1 MVRNLVLAGGG
12 FNTYTVLGGLDE
24 LHRRGDLDDLQ
35 CLAGASAG
43 AILSVFLAL
52 GVTPREICDFPQEIN
67 AHCLV
72 KPDPQ
77 ALLTTGNFLSSEP
90 IRVALTNLLGR
101 FPDIDTLEDIRT
113 RMGKDVTIVTT
124 DLETGK
130 PEYFDADTPVQHS
143 IVDLLMAS
151 ASLPLL
157 FEPAVVGTRAF
168 WDGCMSDPLPMQLYP
183 PEGTL
188 VVDLYYETAGVSLL
202 LRFAR
207 MCSDA
212 ITRMKHEYHSD
223 YRTVVLT
230 KPTQINKSGSVLECT
245 TADKLLMFLSGQQQ
259 MLKALTAENSD

>member
-12 FNTYTVLGGLDE
+12 FNAYTILGGLDE
-24 LHRRGDLDDLQ
+24 LHSRGDLDDLE

-52 GVTPREICDFPQEIN
+52 GITPREICDFPQEVN
-67 AHCLV
+67 AQCLV

-101 FPDIDTLEDIRT
+101 FPDIVTLEDIRT
-113 RMGKDVTIVTT
+113 RMGKDVTIVAT
-124 DLETGK
+124 DLETGS
-130 PEYFDADTPVQHS
+130 PVYFDADTAVQHS

-151 ASLPLL
+151 ASLPLV
-157 FEPAVVGTRAF
+157 FEPAVVGSRTF
-168 WDGCMSDPLPMQLYP
+168 WDGCVSDPLPIQLYP
-183 PEGTL
+183 VDGTL

-207 MCSDA
+207 MGSDA
-212 ITRMKHEYHSD
+212 ITRMKHEYHAD

-230 KPTQINKSGSVLECT
+230 KPTSLRKKGSVLECS
-245 TADKLLMFLSGQQQ
+245 TADKLSMFLSGQQQ
-259 MLKALTAENSD
+259 MLKILKKDIN